1 MESVKPYWTQYNQ
14 TARKSTADKRYK
26 TQAWKAYSESFRRAH
41 PLCAECERK
50 GLVTASTLVDHIIRV
65 NFGGS
70 FHDRTNHQPMCF
82 DCHQDKSFAERN
94 GLSMP
99 YQLNSKGEKVP
110 FDKGGESL
118 IAKYSLP
125 TPQASKSARTVKNQT
140 LFFHGGVLPDL
151 VKKYRYK
158 FPYFFGTTSQ
168 IHALKYS
175 QLNKGRMYSFSV
187 VPDLV
192 LEFNGLT
199 NSAEYLALIYE
210 IGESPYKAVRING
223 CIDFGRTSDFIL
235 VTDFTLVKNLIRV

>member
-1 MESVKPYWTQYNQ
+1 
-14 TARKSTADKRYK
+14 
-26 TQAWKAYSESFRRAH
+26 
-41 PLCAECERK
+41 
-50 GLVTASTLVDHIIRV
+50 
-65 NFGGS
+65 
-70 FHDRTNHQPMCF
+70 
-82 DCHQDKSFAERN
+82 
-94 GLSMP
+94 MP

-110 FDKGGESL
+110 FDKGGVSL
-118 IAKYSLP
+118 ISKYNLP
-125 TPQASKSARTVKNQT
+125 TPQASNFARHAKTQT

-175 QLNKGRMYSFSV
+175 QLNKGRLYSFSV
-187 VPDLV
+187 VPDLI
-192 LEFNGLT
+192 LEFNNLT

-210 IGESPYKAVRING
+210 IGESPYKAVQING

>member
-1 MESVKPYWTQYNQ
+1 
-14 TARKSTADKRYK
+14 
-26 TQAWKAYSESFRRAH
+26 
-41 PLCAECERK
+41 
-50 GLVTASTLVDHIIRV
+50 
-65 NFGGS
+65 
-70 FHDRTNHQPMCF
+70 
-82 DCHQDKSFAERN
+82 
-94 GLSMP
+94 MP

-110 FDKGGESL
+110 FDKGGVSL

-125 TPQASKSARTVKNQT
+125 TPQASKFARNVKNQT
-140 LFFHGGVLPDL
+140 LFYHGGVLPDL

-175 QLNKGRMYSFSV
+175 QLNKGRLYSFSV
-187 VPDLV
+187 VPDLI

-223 CIDFGRTSDFIL
+223 CIDFGKTSDFIL

>member
-1 MESVKPYWTQYNQ
+1 MTGPTINPCAL
-14 TARKSTADKRYK
+14 TAIKINLLQNVMDLACHINSIVR
-26 TQAWKAYSESFRRAH
+26 ERRF
-41 PLCAECERK
+41 L
-50 GLVTASTLVDHIIRV
+50 LIR
-65 NFGGS
+65 
-70 FHDRTNHQPMCF
+70 
-82 DCHQDKSFAERN
+82 
-94 GLSMP
+94 
-99 YQLNSKGEKVP
+99 
-110 FDKGGESL
+110 GGESL

-210 IGESPYKAVRING
+210 IGESQYKAVRING